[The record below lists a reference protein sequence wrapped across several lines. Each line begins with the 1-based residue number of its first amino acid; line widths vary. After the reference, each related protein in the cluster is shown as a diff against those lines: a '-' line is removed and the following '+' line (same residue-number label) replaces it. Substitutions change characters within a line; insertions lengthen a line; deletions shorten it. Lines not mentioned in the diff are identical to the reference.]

1 MGDIKTKLK
10 YYIRSN
16 EITCSLLNLYFAIR
30 KGGIKNIKTMI
41 NNEIYNHHCRKPW
54 YVDKDELKRQKAS
67 QVKYDIKVAFIV
79 DCKDGLSNEIL
90 RTLDSISNQTME
102 NWLVCC
108 VNCSEENKEKIDQYT
123 LNNKVNG
130 LFYVGNI
137 FIDFIEKNNISYI
150 GKLMA
155 GDVLH
160 PFFMYRMIE
169 EADKS
174 QSEIIYCD
182 DNSFEKNIK
191 KADTPRYKPDFSVDT
206 LYSYNYIGRSYIMST
221 DIYKKAGSGDISG
234 MDVFLYAI
242 ENNLKVSHI
251 SDILYYE
258 DKEVRKRISI
268 DDLVRNE
275 NVSLQR
281 HFEKMNVNASIEKTT
296 FKEVRHIKYDINDNP
311 LVSIIIPN
319 KDHIEDLS
327 RCINSIINKSSY
339 KNYEIIVV
347 ENNSTEKETFEYYEK
362 IKRENKAKVCIWED
376 EFNYSAINNFGKD
389 FSNGEYIVL
398 LNNDI
403 EVISENWIEEMLM
416 YAQRDRTG
424 AVGCMLYY
432 PDDTVQHAG
441 VIVGIGGI
449 AGHSHKHFKRGE
461 KGYCD
466 RMAAVQNMSAVT
478 AACMMT
484 SRKCFEEAGGLDE
497 KLKVAFND
505 IDYCMKLRKAGYD
518 VIFTPFA
525 EMYHYESISRGYEDT
540 SEKEARFRSEVN
552 YFMDKWGDV
561 IRRGD
566 PYYNPHLTLRYEDF
580 SLK

>member
-268 DDLVRNE
+268 DDLLRNE

-362 IKRENKAKVCIWED
+362 IKRENKAKICIWED

>member
-1 MGDIKTKLK
+1 MGDIKTKIK
-10 YYIRSN
+10 YCIRSN
-16 EITCSLLNLYFAIR
+16 ELTCSLLNLYFSIR

-41 NNEIYNHHCRKPW
+41 SDEIYNHHCRKPW
-54 YVDKDELKRQKAS
+54 YVNKDELNRQKANPIKS
-67 QVKYDIKVAFIV
+67 DIMVAFIIE
-79 DCKDGLSNEIL
+79 CKNSSSNKIL
-90 RTLDSISNQTME
+90 RTINSIFNQTMK
-102 NWLVCC
+102 NWMVYC
-108 VNCSEENKEKIDQYT
+108 VNCSEENKKQIEQYT
-123 LNNKVNG
+123 FNNEIG
-130 LFYVGNI
+130 DI
-137 FIDFIEKNNISYI
+137 FCMGKTILDFISKNNVSYI
-150 GKLMA
+150 GRLIA

-160 PFFMYRMIE
+160 PFFLYRMIE

-182 DNSFEKNIK
+182 DNSFEKNVK

-221 DIYKKAGSGDISG
+221 DIYKKAGSSAISG
-234 MDVFLYAI
+234 IDVFLYAI

-258 DKEVRKRISI
+258 DKEVRKSISI

-281 HFEKMNVNASIEKTT
+281 HFEKMKIKAAIEKSTY
-296 FKEVRHIKYDINDNP
+296 KDIRHITYEIHNNP
-311 LVSIIIPN
+311 LISIIIPN
-319 KDHIEDLS
+319 KDHVEDLS
-327 RCINSIINKSSY
+327 RCIDSIINKSSY

-347 ENNSTEKETFEYYEK
+347 ENNSTEEKTFEYYEK
-362 IKRENKAKVCIWED
+362 IKRDNKAKVCIWED
-376 EFNYSAINNFGKD
+376 EFNYSAINNFGEEISK
-389 FSNGEYIVL
+389 GEYIVL

-416 YAQRDRTG
+416 FAQRECTG

-449 AGHSHKHFKRGE
+449 AGHAHKHFKRGE

-466 RMAAVQNMSAVT
+466 RMAVVQNMSAVT

-484 SRKCFEEAGGLDE
+484 SRKCFEEVGGLDE
-497 KLKVAFND
+497 QLKVAFND

-518 VIFTPFA
+518 IIFTPFA

-540 SEKEARFRSEVN
+540 SAKEARFRSEVN

-561 IRRGD
+561 VKPGD

>member
-30 KGGIKNIKTMI
+30 KGDIKNIKTMI

-67 QVKYDIKVAFIV
+67 SVKYDIKVAFIV

-206 LYSYNYIGRSYIMST
+206 LYSYNYIGDSYIVTS
-221 DIYKKAGSGDISG
+221 DVYKKAGSGDISG

-319 KDHIEDLS
+319 KDHTEDLS

-389 FSNGEYIVL
+389 FSKGEYIVL

-484 SRKCFEEAGGLDE
+484 SRKCFEEVGGLDE
-497 KLKVAFND
+497 QLKVAFND

-518 VIFTPFA
+518 IIFTPFA

-540 SEKEARFRSEVN
+540 SAKEARFRSEVN

-580 SLK
+580 SMK

>member
-268 DDLVRNE
+268 DDLLRNE

-478 AACMMT
+478 AACMMI

-497 KLKVAFND
+497 KIKVAFND

>member
-67 QVKYDIKVAFIV
+67 SVKYDIKVAFIV

-206 LYSYNYIGRSYIMST
+206 LYSYNYIGGSYIMST

-376 EFNYSAINNFGKD
+376 EFNYSAINNFGEEISK
-389 FSNGEYIVL
+389 GEYIVL

>member
-1 MGDIKTKLK
+1 MGDIKTKIK
-10 YYIRSN
+10 YCIRSN
-16 EITCSLLNLYFAIR
+16 ELTCSLLNLYFAIR

-41 NNEIYNHHCRKPW
+41 SDEIYNHHCRKPW
-54 YVDKDELKRQKAS
+54 YVDKKEVNRQKANGINF
-67 QVKYDIKVAFIV
+67 DIKVLFII
-79 DCKDGLSNEIL
+79 DC
-90 RTLDSISNQTME
+90 RDSLPEKICSTIKSIYEQTVKKWSVYCM
-102 NWLVCC
+102 NI
-108 VNCSEENKEKIDQYT
+108 SEENKILIQEYAGKNGIYDISYEETDILDFIDK
-123 LNNKVNG
+123 NNA
-130 LFYVGNI
+130 FYVG
-137 FIDFIEKNNISYI
+137 KV
-150 GKLMA
+150 MA

-160 PFFMYRMIE
+160 PFFLYRMIE

-182 DNSFEKNIK
+182 DNSFEKNVK

-206 LYSYNYIGRSYIMST
+206 LYSYNYIGRSYIMSI
-221 DIYKKAGSGDISG
+221 DIYKNAGSGAISDMDI
-234 MDVFLYAI
+234 FLYAI
-242 ENNLKVSHI
+242 ENDLNVSHI

-275 NVSLQR
+275 NISLQR
-281 HFEKMNVNASIEKTT
+281 HFEKKKIKAVIDKSAYKDI
-296 FKEVRHIKYDINDNP
+296 RHIKYEIHDNP
-311 LVSIIIPN
+311 LISIIIPN
-319 KDHIEDLS
+319 KDHVEDLS

-339 KNYEIIVV
+339 KNYEIIVA
-347 ENNSTEKETFEYYEK
+347 ENNSIEEKTFEYYEK
-362 IKRENKAKVCIWED
+362 LKRENKAKVCIWED

-389 FSNGEYIVL
+389 FSKGEYIVL

-416 YAQRDRTG
+416 YAQRECTG

-449 AGHSHKHFKRGE
+449 AGHAHKHFKRGE

-466 RMAAVQNMSAVT
+466 RMAAAQNMSAVT

-484 SRKCFEEAGGLDE
+484 SRKCFEEVGGLDE
-497 KLKVAFND
+497 QLKVAFND
-505 IDYCMKLRKAGYD
+505 IDYCMKLCKAGYD
-518 VIFTPFA
+518 IIFTPFA

-540 SEKEARFRSEVN
+540 SAKEARFRSEVN

-580 SLK
+580 SMK

>member
-268 DDLVRNE
+268 DDLLRNE

>member
-206 LYSYNYIGRSYIMST
+206 LYSYNYIGGSYIMST

-319 KDHIEDLS
+319 KDHTEDLS

-376 EFNYSAINNFGKD
+376 EFNYSAINNFGEEISK
-389 FSNGEYIVL
+389 GEYIVL

>member
-67 QVKYDIKVAFIV
+67 SVKYDIKVAFIV

-206 LYSYNYIGRSYIMST
+206 LYSYNYIGDSYIVTS
-221 DIYKKAGSGDISG
+221 DVYKKVGSGDISG

-319 KDHIEDLS
+319 KDHTEDLS

>member
-1 MGDIKTKLK
+1 
-10 YYIRSN
+10 
-16 EITCSLLNLYFAIR
+16 
-30 KGGIKNIKTMI
+30 
-41 NNEIYNHHCRKPW
+41 
-54 YVDKDELKRQKAS
+54 
-67 QVKYDIKVAFIV
+67 
-79 DCKDGLSNEIL
+79 
-90 RTLDSISNQTME
+90 
-102 NWLVCC
+102 
-108 VNCSEENKEKIDQYT
+108 
-123 LNNKVNG
+123 
-130 LFYVGNI
+130 
-137 FIDFIEKNNISYI
+137 
-150 GKLMA
+150 
-155 GDVLH
+155 
-160 PFFMYRMIE
+160 
-169 EADKS
+169 
-174 QSEIIYCD
+174 
-182 DNSFEKNIK
+182 
-191 KADTPRYKPDFSVDT
+191 
-206 LYSYNYIGRSYIMST
+206 
-221 DIYKKAGSGDISG
+221 
-234 MDVFLYAI
+234 
-242 ENNLKVSHI
+242 
-251 SDILYYE
+251 

-268 DDLVRNE
+268 DDLVRKE
-275 NVSLQR
+275 NISLQR
-281 HFEKMNVNASIEKTT
+281 HFEKKKIKAVIDKSAYKDI
-296 FKEVRHIKYDINDNP
+296 RHIKYEIYNNP
-311 LVSIIIPN
+311 LISIIIPN
-319 KDHIEDLS
+319 KDHVEDLS

-376 EFNYSAINNFGKD
+376 EFNYSAINNFGEEISK
-389 FSNGEYIVL
+389 GEYIVL

>member
-67 QVKYDIKVAFIV
+67 SVKYDIKVAFIV

-206 LYSYNYIGRSYIMST
+206 LYSYNYIGDSYIVTS
-221 DIYKKAGSGDISG
+221 DVYKKVGSGDISG

-319 KDHIEDLS
+319 KDHTEDLS

-376 EFNYSAINNFGKD
+376 EFNYSAINNFGEEISK
-389 FSNGEYIVL
+389 GEYIVL